1 MKSNILSFSSSVL
14 PQYIDERKNVVRL
27 RLCWVLFALATATAS
42 YAQINT
48 GSIIGRVT
56 DASGAS
62 VVNAKVT
69 LANLQTGIKVETN
82 VNETGDYAFRGLEP
96 GTYKITAV
104 APGFDTL
111 EETNIQ
117 VAVAETNTHDVQL
130 TVGATSTAVTVTA
143 NTVALETGS
152 ATLGT
157 LVEQKE
163 VNDLPLNGR
172 NFTELLLITAGVT
185 SAGTDSQWGNP
196 QSGDYRQP
204 SINGQSQNTS
214 TYLLDGTN
222 NTSNFTFGPSVS
234 PVIDDIAEF
243 KVVSNADSVEYSGGL
258 GGYINVVTKGG
269 TNQFHGNVWEFLR
282 NNDLDAR
289 DPFLPNVNPL
299 KQNQFGGDV
308 GGPVRLPHYDGRN
321 RTFFFGSYQGFR
333 QSIGS
338 TALYEVPT
346 LAMYTGDF
354 TGQPQIYNPWSTRPD
369 PNNPGSFLRDPFE
382 CDAGGNPITPN
393 ANKTQTGGTPCNKI
407 PTSLFDAST
416 LAYAQTLFPK
426 PINTGVPG
434 TNGIDPTPAEFN
446 QNQFFGRGDEQIGP
460 HSISVRYNHFTSPD
474 NFSGGIAGS
483 TQGRDSYGWTL
494 GANYTY
500 TITPATVF
508 HMLFS
513 RTYVNLNLFSKWD
526 NLNYDSFVPQYWPWN
541 CHLPPG
547 IGGRPAGYGTDS
559 CWAPL
564 MSIPG
569 YPNVNQYNS
578 QVGQTDLYEFKPT
591 ITHVHGNHTTDA
603 GFTLSRHLIWAGTQR
618 GFIDFSNTQTAN
630 LENVGSTGSGIASF
644 FLGIPSGGNLTDSTG
659 YQTPDWVY
667 GGFVHDQWKASDR
680 LTVNYGVRWDAF
692 KIGQYGVPGNPNYY
706 AGAMDPLR
714 GTYIIP
720 ANPGACSVVGQAPC
734 IPTPNGVLPDHVV
747 IAQNGH
753 IFRNVYDNWQPRVGL
768 AYRVGDK
775 TVLRAG
781 YGRYFDQYN
790 GVDSALFQSQGL
802 WPDNNSITNTGLNTT
817 YVTTYAENP
826 LNITPGEKTLPDPNG
841 PFDIST
847 LWRDP
852 RMKNAFADEWS
863 AGVERELTQS
873 QLLTVNYVGERGM
886 RIPIGGDIGNAVTPG
901 PGNPLLREN
910 FPYIPEGTALAR
922 DWGRNW
928 YEALQAT
935 FQRRFSNGLSY
946 TVAYTW
952 SKAEDF
958 GGAQDWSSGE
968 PQDPYDLWMDKGV
981 GALDIPQVLS
991 GGLTYNLPFG
1001 KGHYLDSGNAAAN
1014 AIIGGWQINS
1024 ILQITSGL
1032 PYGPILCGDIANV
1045 NRSTCYERPNL
1056 VGNPN
1061 LANPSP
1067 AQWFNPSAF
1076 AVPAD
1081 YTFGNEGV
1089 NTLRSDGL
1097 RNLDLSLFRNIALG
1111 EKRSLQFRFEAFN
1124 SLNSVSWGV
1133 PVSQLELPGQTGAVF
1148 GTRSTEREIQIALKL
1163 YF

>member
-1 MKSNILSFSSSVL
+1 MDQVIFSFRNSLLSRGIGWRKSLLRSVSYLAL
-14 PQYIDERKNVVRL
+14 PVFL
-27 RLCWVLFALATATAS
+27 LPLAS

-48 GSIIGRVT
+48 GGIIGRVT
-56 DASGAS
+56 DPSGA
-62 VVNAKVT
+62 VVPNAKVALT
-69 LANLQTGIKVETN
+69 NQQTGIKVETD
-82 VNETGDYAFRGLEP
+82 VNQTGDFAFRGLPP
-96 GTYKITAV
+96 GTYRIDVTSA
-104 APGFDTL
+104 GFAAFA
-111 EETNIQ
+111 ETNIP
-117 VAVAETNTHDVQL
+117 VAVAETSTHDVKL
-130 TVGATSTAVTVTA
+130 SVGGTSTAVSVTA
-143 NTVALETGS
+143 DTVALDTGS

-163 VNDLPLNGR
+163 VVDLPLNGR
-172 NFTELLLITAGVT
+172 NFTELLLVTAGVT
-185 SAGTDSQWGNP
+185 SAGTDAQWGNP

-222 NTSNFTFGPSVS
+222 NTSNFTFGPSIS

-258 GGYINVVTKGG
+258 GGYINVVTKSG
-269 TNQFHGNVWEFLR
+269 TNQYHGAVWEFLR

-289 DPFLPNVNPL
+289 NPFLPTVNPL
-299 KQNQFGGDV
+299 KQNQFGFDV
-308 GGPVRLPHYDGRN
+308 GGPVRLPHYNGRN

-333 QSIGS
+333 QSQGS
-338 TALYEVPT
+338 TSLYLMPT
-346 LAMYTGDF
+346 AAMYNGDF
-354 TGQPQIYNPWSTRPD
+354 TGQAPIYNPYSTTPD
-369 PNNPGSFLRDPFE
+369 PSNPGSFLRSPFE
-382 CDAGGNPITPN
+382 CDGSGGPIAPNPD
-393 ANKTQTGGTPCNKI
+393 KTQTGGTPCNKI
-407 PTSLFDAST
+407 PLQLFDAST
-416 LAYAQTLFPK
+416 LAYAKTLFPA

-446 QNQFFGRGDEQIGP
+446 QDMLFLRGDEQYGA
-460 HSISVRYNHFTSPD
+460 HSISVRYDKFRSPD
-474 NFSGGIAGS
+474 QFSGGIAGS
-483 TQGRDSYGWTL
+483 SQARDAYGYTY
-494 GANYTY
+494 GANYTWSLSS
-500 TITPATVF
+500 ATVF
-508 HMLFS
+508 HMMFS
-513 RTYVNLNLFSKWD
+513 RTYVNLNLWSKWN
-526 NLNYDSFVPQYWPWN
+526 NLDYDSFVPQYWPWN
-541 CHLPPG
+541 CNLPPG
-547 IGGRPAGYGTDS
+547 INGRPAGWEDS

-591 ITHVHGNHTTDA
+591 ISHVHGNHNTDA

-618 GFIDFSNTQTAN
+618 GFIDFSSTQSAD

-659 YQTPDWVY
+659 YQTPNWVY
-667 GGFVHDQWKASDR
+667 GGFVHDQWKVNDR

-706 AGAMDPLR
+706 AGAMDPLH

-720 ANPGACSVVGQAPC
+720 ANPGACATVGQAPC
-734 IPTPNGVLPDHVV
+734 IPTPDGALPPNVV
-747 IAQNGH
+747 IAPGHH

-768 AYRVGDK
+768 AYRLGDK

-781 YGRYFDQYN
+781 YGRYYDQYN

-826 LNITPGEKTLPDPNG
+826 LNLTAGEKILPDPNG

-852 RMKNAFADEWS
+852 HMKNALADEWS
-863 AGVERELTQS
+863 VGVERQLTPS

-886 RIPIGGDIGNAVTPG
+886 RIPIGGDFGNAVTPG
-901 PGNPLLREN
+901 PGNPLLREE
-910 FPYIPEGTALAR
+910 FPYIPEGTQLAR

-935 FQRRFSNGLSY
+935 LQRKFSSGFSY
-946 TVAYTW
+946 TLSYTW

-958 GGAQDWSSGE
+958 AGAQDWSSGQ
-968 PQDPYDLWMDKGV
+968 PQDPYNLWMDKGD

-991 GGLTYNLPFG
+991 GGVTYNLPLG
-1001 KGHYLDSGNAAAN
+1001 KGQYLDSGNRVAN
-1014 AIIGGWQINS
+1014 GIIGGWQVNS
-1024 ILQITSGL
+1024 ILQLASGI

-1045 NRSTCYERPNL
+1045 NRSSCYERPNL
-1056 VGNPN
+1056 VGNPK
-1061 LANPSP
+1061 LGNPTP

-1076 AVPAD
+1076 AVPAN

-1089 NTLRSDGL
+1089 NTLRGAGL
-1097 RNLDLSLFRNIALG
+1097 HNLDLSLFRNVGLG
-1111 EKRSLQFRFEAFN
+1111 EKRSLQIRFEAFN
-1124 SLNSVSWGV
+1124 ALNSVSYGL
-1133 PVSQLELPGQTGAVF
+1133 PISQLGLPGETGVVT
-1148 GTRSTEREIQIALKL
+1148 GTRSTEREIQVAAKF